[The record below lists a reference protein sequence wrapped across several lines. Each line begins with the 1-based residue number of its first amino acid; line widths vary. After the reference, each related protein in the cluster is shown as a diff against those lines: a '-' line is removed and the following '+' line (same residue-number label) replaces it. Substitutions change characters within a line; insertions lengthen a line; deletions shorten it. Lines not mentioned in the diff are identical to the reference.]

1 MKRKM
6 WSIFQWISI
15 GGENMYSF
23 ETRVRYS
30 ELAEDRSAS
39 LVSIINYFQDC
50 CTFESE
56 DGEIGLDWLA
66 EHDTA
71 WMLTGWQIHIIRSPR
86 YCERVKVTT
95 WACGFKYF
103 VGKRSFTITTLEGEV
118 LVYAMSDWAYMNVK
132 KQLPEKNVPQKELDV
147 YGMAVPIEERF
158 EEFGIKE
165 FVEAD
170 QDRTVLKGKIQ
181 IPDEKDPD
189 VTVEDSLDMNAV
201 TPILVTA
208 DNLDT
213 NHHVNNA
220 QYVALAKS
228 VIPEEID
235 VRHFRAEIKK
245 QSVLGDVIYPVLY
258 REKSRLVVVLND
270 ENRTPKLIAE
280 FHI

>member
-1 MKRKM
+1 
-6 WSIFQWISI
+6 
-15 GGENMYSF
+15 MYSF

-132 KQLPEKNVPQKELDV
+132 KQLPENICNHASIFHLRGGIDYSCLNLKHRTMMALLYRKAKGLPEEKKTAEVRAMIDT
-147 YGMAVPIEERF
+147 YGKRVD
-158 EEFGIKE
+158 
-165 FVEAD
+165 FVD
-170 QDRTVLKGKIQ
+170 LS
-181 IPDEKDPD
+181 
-189 VTVEDSLDMNAV
+189 SLD
-201 TPILVTA
+201 PIIREIG
-208 DNLDT
+208 
-213 NHHVNNA
+213 
-220 QYVALAKS
+220 YEPAK
-228 VIPEEID
+228 
-235 VRHFRAEIKK
+235 
-245 QSVLGDVIYPVLY
+245 
-258 REKSRLVVVLND
+258 
-270 ENRTPKLIAE
+270 
-280 FHI
+280 